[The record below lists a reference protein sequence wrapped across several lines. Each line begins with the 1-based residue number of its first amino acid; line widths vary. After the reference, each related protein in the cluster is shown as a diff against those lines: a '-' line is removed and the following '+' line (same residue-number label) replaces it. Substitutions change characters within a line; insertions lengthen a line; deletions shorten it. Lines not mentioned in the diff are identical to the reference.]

1 MLRFMMLLCLC
12 LFPFLGA
19 WCEKQAA
26 AEAPGASALAIWGGN
41 GDESLSS
48 AYRTSEGDVVLL
60 AQTDSTSGTPA
71 LSSRAADGTRD
82 GWILRVSGAG
92 ELKSETLL
100 SWEGEPFILGAVENP
115 EGLCMIVVESIDK
128 TEYVENTGYIVKY
141 NVSSKDIQ
149 REKLPGLPHDVYACE
164 RGLLITG
171 ACAVDASHAA
181 AWSAFVD
188 ASGRISW
195 GYCSPEMYS
204 ENEIVLQKGVLR
216 QNETILYGRKPDEA
230 PEKQYL
236 RILDQSGRF
245 LRDLPLPE
253 LNHFN
258 IHGMLPTDEGVL
270 IYGYKWESGECASM
284 VFVHVDLEGHVL
296 FSKTFADMQSVLSVC
311 PASRGGYYFAENA
324 DDGLNVFY
332 LSDDGETELLQSVP
346 CDNLISCRNMYE
358 EADGGLTCVGEMRVL
373 TDDGCAREK
382 LFILSLAVP
391 FF

>member
-12 LFPFLGA
+12 LFPFSGA

-82 GWILRVSGAG
+82 GWILRVSGTG

-141 NVSSKDIQ
+141 NVSSKTIQ

-188 ASGRISW
+188 ASGCISW
-195 GYCSPEMYS
+195 GYCSPGMYS

-284 VFVHVDLEGHVL
+284 VFVHVDLEGRVL

-311 PASRGGYYFAENA
+311 PGLAGRILFCGKCRRWAEC
-324 DDGLNVFY
+324 V
-332 LSDDGETELLQSVP
+332 LSV
-346 CDNLISCRNMYE
+346 R
-358 EADGGLTCVGEMRVL
+358 R
-373 TDDGCAREK
+373 RENGTAAK
-382 LFILSLAVP
+382 RPLRQFDFMQEYV
-391 FF
+391 